1 MNQSSVHRRG
11 LRVWNVI
18 GYVLYA
24 GLFTVGWYEI
34 WFSLFFGM
42 ATDACHDS
50 ACDASYHVWPAM
62 VTVWI
67 GVGVTLLLTLAVM
80 VAQSIRSKIVVG
92 WPFAGLLALGIVF
105 VIANDV
111 VLH

>member
-1 MNQSSVHRRG
+1 M
-11 LRVWNVI
+11 LRVWNIV
-18 GYVLYA
+18 GYLLYA
-24 GLFTVGWYEI
+24 GLLAVGWYEI

-50 ACDASYHVWPAM
+50 GCDASYHVWPAM

-80 VAQSIRSKIVVG
+80 VAQSIRGRIVVG
-92 WPFAGLLALGIVF
+92 WPFAGLLMLGIVF